1 MAQTD
6 ALTRIQDL
14 PDGKK
19 TLIESGLQ
27 WDDHGIVGE
36 AVLAHKGN
44 NGTDF
49 FTRLPESYNRN
60 MAVCLF
66 IGAIDR
72 SVL

>member
-1 MAQTD
+1 M
-6 ALTRIQDL
+6 
-14 PDGKK
+14 
-19 TLIESGLQ
+19 
-27 WDDHGIVGE
+27 
-36 AVLAHKGN
+36 HKGN

-49 FTRLPESYNRN
+49 FARLPESYNRN